1 MKSVFRRNLLFGSGL
16 ILLSLIIIGSS
27 FFAIS
32 YDFIVR
38 QKKQMLNSTAAVVSG
53 AAAAMYTE
61 SPLDNWQLRITI
73 SSVSRATDT
82 SIFICDMDGF
92 VIWHSG
98 EGYIGVYIPS
108 DVLKI
113 LHEKGEYSALTNLGG
128 YYDSKNYVSALR
140 VNDYYTGECI
150 GYVFAASG
158 RSEVGAMSRDYMLIF
173 LLAACVLIIV
183 AVPVTLLSSRSLAK
197 PLSEMADAVRAFAR
211 GDMDVRV
218 DDAGREDEIG
228 ELARAINNMAGSL
241 EKAEQSRRE
250 FVANVSHELKTPMTT
265 IAGFA
270 DGMLDGTIPM
280 DKAPK
285 YLSIISDET
294 RRLSKLVRRML
305 EISRTQPDDLRRGS
319 FDVSEAIRCVVVGL
333 EDRINAKK
341 LRLLLQLPR
350 DDMIARGDGDS
361 VSQVIYNII
370 ENAVKFASEGTEL
383 TVTLYKKGEKAYIS
397 VTDIG
402 ETIPESDLPF
412 IFERFHKSDRSRSL
426 DRDGVGLGL
435 YIVKNIL
442 DALGE
447 DIWARSRDGRTE
459 FVFSLT
465 LAHRAAT

>member
-1 MKSVFRRNLLFGSGL
+1 MKSVFRRNLLFGAGL
-16 ILLSLIIIGSS
+16 ILLCLIIIGFS

-32 YDFIVR
+32 SDYMVR
-38 QKKQMLNSTAAVVSG
+38 QKKQMLDSTAAVVSG

-73 SSVSRATDT
+73 SSVSRATDA

-98 EGYIGVYIPS
+98 EGYIGVYIPT
-108 DVLKI
+108 DVLSI
-113 LHEKGEYSALTNLGG
+113 LHEKGRYSALTNLGG
-128 YYDSKNYVSALR
+128 YYDSKNYVSALQ
-140 VNDYYTGECI
+140 VNDYYTGDCI

-158 RSEVGAMSRDYMLIF
+158 RSEVAEMSRDYMLIF
-173 LLAACVLIIV
+173 FLAACVLIIV
-183 AVPVTLLSSRSLAK
+183 AVPVTLLSSRRQAK
-197 PLSEMADAVRAFAR
+197 PLREMADAVRAFAR

-241 EKAEQSRRE
+241 EKAEYSRRE

-305 EISRTQPDDLRRGS
+305 DISKMQSDDIKRGT
-319 FDVSEAIRCVVVGL
+319 FNVNEAIRYVAAGL
-333 EDRINAKK
+333 EARISEKK
-341 LRLLLQLPR
+341 LLLRLQLP
-350 DDMIARGDGDS
+350 DGDIIARGDGDS
-361 VSQVIYNII
+361 VSQVIYNIT
-370 ENAVKFASEGTEL
+370 ENAVKFAAEGTEL
-383 TVTLYKKGEKAYIS
+383 TVNLYKKGEKAYVS

-465 LAHRAAT
+465 LARRS